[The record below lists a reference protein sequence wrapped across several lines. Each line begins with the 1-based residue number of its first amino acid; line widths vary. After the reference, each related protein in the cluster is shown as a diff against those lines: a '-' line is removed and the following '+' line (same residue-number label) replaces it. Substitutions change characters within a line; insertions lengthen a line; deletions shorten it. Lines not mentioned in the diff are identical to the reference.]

1 MAEPPAPDRAVPV
14 QGPHHRVLIPPDL
27 CLEETID
34 ALQASLSEARVAN
47 SPEQVPLRRLVPKAG
62 GHWRRCL
69 GAGELLRAVASRD
82 EVVLRCVLGG
92 SADSPRLPVPPA
104 PIFELLRTD
113 DRGRCALDWAR
124 LMGWSEAVGLLTE
137 AMQKALAACQEQA
150 AEEQGLLRAAE
161 LVRANLQLSSA
172 LQAACGNSLDDEW
185 AEATLATLER
195 AARSGVSAAELA
207 EAQQR
212 LRRAGPE
219 AAASAL
225 RRCATGRPLT
235 PDPSAEETDGD
246 IGVSSQHFVHASNR
260 WVGQSPLDRAA
271 ACGRAD
277 VAEALLLAGAIASEP
292 GQDGRLPLG
301 TACASGH
308 LVVCRLLVKHGA
320 NPFQADPASGQTP
333 LMHANK
339 AGREDVTQWL
349 LGLARDSALQPS
361 RGIAHRMPHPFAR
374 PTHWG
379 EAVLEALDTA
389 DDGGLTC
396 LDFATREAH
405 GSRCAELVRRHHS
418 QAARAV
424 EAWRRRQHGSRW
436 HSCPR
441 CGDRVLNQDAKRHA
455 EQLCVLRPHATPRR
469 RPAGVEGMLPPLA
482 SLVQPHQLHAVVSR
496 LRPEAYHRPVAAVS
510 SGDGAGATGAG
521 REASVADAGTSGP
534 PTVRLPGSYGAL
546 AKTLAARAA
555 TLNSGVESQSQ
566 QPPQAVPAK
575 PRSLRL
581 FASLEPSGPDFFA
594 SPDSSAMASR
604 RQGALRG
611 ASAPLSQVRSE
622 AMPEASSCP
631 RSIQQENAIRA
642 DDASPAKRGGTSAS
656 EFAIDCPLG
665 CGHALPNPEAAD
677 FHASRRCDLRLIS
690 CSLGCGQFIQAR
702 DVILH
707 ESHECPERSLR
718 CSCGAMVRLKL
729 RPLHLAE
736 KCPRRSVLCPDHCG
750 VRIEA
755 RHLES
760 HRAES
765 CQQALVDCPLG
776 CGNRV
781 PRRSID
787 SHVEST
793 CPRRNVAC
801 PFGCGQAAEA
811 SLIGVHARL
820 CPKRHVRCRFGCG
833 ETDIAA
839 CEMPEHEAL
848 CECRPVHCPRGCGF
862 TAVPVFPR
870 SATEIMETHIQESCP
885 RRLVPCSRGCGQSIA
900 AASMEVHEQTECA
913 MRIQPCPRGC
923 GASVHASALR
933 FHSAVCDFRVLDC
946 EFQCASCQ
954 RRLRSWLL
962 GPYGNAR
969 MQLCPLHGS
978 SPLHC
983 AAAKGDLDLL
993 ALLVRFVRD
1002 AELEVV
1008 NMQGLTP
1015 LALACRKGQPGAV
1028 RMLLAAGADALTE
1041 SPRGI
1046 TPLACAVEGSDVDC
1060 ARLLLEAGASPL
1072 TPNSRGLSAAGLA
1085 ERLGRGGL
1093 VQAFNVHSRVRV
1105 NLAAMHRAVLRRD
1118 ALGLGLLL
1126 GDLRSRRRAREVQEA
1141 PQATAVEGPAENVPS
1156 VPPAAVLKRE
1166 EGGQSRFVPV
1176 WRLEREAEAARDGL
1190 ETATRDACRSI
1201 AALAVFHQTSRASGV
1216 TAERAEA
1223 CSRPAAG
1230 SRASS
1235 LAHLHLAQPIGGE
1248 RVHSRLRDERNMRV
1262 LEQAVAERTRL
1273 RMKASRCSET
1283 AEQREFGARI
1293 LRERTPLRHTLLSFA
1308 SACGATDCMRLLLQ
1322 MGASP
1327 EFDER
1332 VWHAAASVI
1341 QTAWRATSAARL
1353 AAEAWMPPPRAR
1365 VVRFRALFAGK
1376 QALRIASLQL
1386 RRELREARLP
1396 LHEAAFAGRPAAVQL
1411 LLEAGA
1417 QPWRRCQA
1425 LPEPPPPMAMP
1436 RQLVMPA
1443 PAAGSGGQTRQA
1455 EDVLVRVPRLRSD
1468 GRIRPEDDVHGWR
1481 DKVVVPQLDFG
1492 SLSLSS
1498 FESSPWASC
1507 HDASDSRSSALPSHQ
1522 AHEEAAVAAS
1532 APSGTGL
1539 VTKAMQD
1546 GKVGC
1551 VTLPRAMFIAETAA
1565 LGYARLGHR
1574 TFVYGDGWDRLDGH
1588 MAAIGKALEALR
1600 HHTLSRRRAAEA
1612 CRLAR
1617 NRRERVAELRRLR
1630 AVFSVAI
1637 DTSDADSVLACL
1649 KQGLPAETTDADS
1662 GHNALTMAAAQG
1674 CSVVSPASNTRRL
1687 LVDVILEEFATDP
1700 LGLLNHQAPNG
1711 LTPLMAAAARGQDS
1725 ALVALLR
1732 RRPGLNAVASCRHP
1746 REDVDQLDRAAPGW
1760 GLPWRLVTGATALH
1774 AAARFGSSGCV
1785 RLLQIAGANSAARTD
1800 AGDTPADLARRHG
1813 HSATA
1818 EVLRAAETGT
1828 AVNETS
1834 RLLAHGPA
1842 AVSPCEWGCGARFT
1856 AAEASHHDRE
1866 CPRRI
1871 VPCPLGCE
1879 EAGIFA
1885 CEVVEHCKTAC
1896 PRRRA
1901 RCPFGCPEVI
1911 PGSQFESHL
1920 LQCPRRR
1927 GAKHVPSTGGS
1938 SRPSALEGL
1947 G

>member
-34 ALQASLSEARVAN
+34 ALQASLSGARVAN
-47 SPEQVPLRRLVPKAG
+47 CPEHVPLRRLVPKAG

-150 AEEQGLLRAAE
+150 AEEQGLWRAAE

-172 LQAACGNSLDDEW
+172 LQAACGNPLDDEW

-246 IGVSSQHFVHASNR
+246 VGVSSQHFVHASNR

-333 LMHANK
+333 LMHATK
-339 AGREDVTQWL
+339 AGREDVTQ
-349 LGLARDSALQPS
+349 
-361 RGIAHRMPHPFAR
+361 

-389 DDGGLTC
+389 DDGGLTP
-396 LDFATREAH
+396 
-405 GSRCAELVRRHHS
+405 G
-418 QAARAV
+418 
-424 EAWRRRQHGSRW
+424 
-436 HSCPR
+436 
-441 CGDRVLNQDAKRHA
+441 
-455 EQLCVLRPHATPRR
+455 
-469 RPAGVEGMLPPLA
+469 
-482 SLVQPHQLHAVVSR
+482 
-496 LRPEAYHRPVAAVS
+496 
-510 SGDGAGATGAG
+510 GDGSMARVGTRSGRKRITGQLLQSRQATVPEPLG
-521 REASVADAGTSGP
+521 
-534 PTVRLPGSYGAL
+534 LPGSYGAL

-555 TLNSGVESQSQ
+555 TLNS
-566 QPPQAVPAK
+566 
-575 PRSLRL
+575 
-581 FASLEPSGPDFFA
+581 
-594 SPDSSAMASR
+594 
-604 RQGALRG
+604 
-611 ASAPLSQVRSE
+611 
-622 AMPEASSCP
+622 
-631 RSIQQENAIRA
+631 
-642 DDASPAKRGGTSAS
+642 
-656 EFAIDCPLG
+656 
-665 CGHALPNPEAAD
+665 
-677 FHASRRCDLRLIS
+677 
-690 CSLGCGQFIQAR
+690 
-702 DVILH
+702 
-707 ESHECPERSLR
+707 
-718 CSCGAMVRLKL
+718 
-729 RPLHLAE
+729 
-736 KCPRRSVLCPDHCG
+736 
-750 VRIEA
+750 
-755 RHLES
+755 
-760 HRAES
+760 
-765 CQQALVDCPLG
+765 
-776 CGNRV
+776 
-781 PRRSID
+781 
-787 SHVEST
+787 
-793 CPRRNVAC
+793 
-801 PFGCGQAAEA
+801 
-811 SLIGVHARL
+811 
-820 CPKRHVRCRFGCG
+820 
-833 ETDIAA
+833 
-839 CEMPEHEAL
+839 
-848 CECRPVHCPRGCGF
+848 
-862 TAVPVFPR
+862 VPVFPR

-885 RRLVPCSRGCGQSIA
+885 
-900 AASMEVHEQTECA
+900 
-913 MRIQPCPRGC
+913 
-923 GASVHASALR
+923 R

-1126 GDLRSRRRAREVQEA
+1126 GDLRSRRRAREVQDA

-1396 LHEAAFAGRPAAVQL
+1396 LHEAAFAGRSAAVQL

-1746 REDVDQLDRAAPGW
+1746 REGVDQLDRAAPGW

-1927 GAKHVPSTGGS
+1927 GTKHVPSTGGS
-1938 SRPSALEGL
+1938 SRPRALEGL